1 MSFRGVQRGRAPEPA
16 LERSEGPGGSGRVP
30 PIPISHLGGWV
41 GRNTLVTHIKI
52 APSVLT
58 ADLARL
64 ADEVR
69 AVEAA
74 GADYLHLDVMDGHF
88 VPPITFGAFVVE
100 AIHKITSLP
109 LDVHLMI
116 ERPERQLEAF
126 AQAGAD
132 IINVHIEACAG
143 LPAVLAQIR
152 SLGCRAG
159 VCLNPPTPVLA
170 IEHVLDQ
177 VDQLMVMGVNPGWG
191 GQQLIP
197 ETLPKVRELRALLE
211 TRGLSPEIE
220 IDGGVKV
227 HNCVVCV
234 DAGADVLVAGSAVF
248 NDQASVAENMR
259 ALREAI
265 AGARTEVS

>member
-1 MSFRGVQRGRAPEPA
+1 MA
-16 LERSEGPGGSGRVP
+16 
-30 PIPISHLGGWV
+30 
-41 GRNTLVTHIKI
+41 HIKI
-52 APSVLT
+52 APSILT

-64 ADEVR
+64 ADEVH
-69 AVEAA
+69 AVEQA

-88 VPPITFGAFVVE
+88 VPPITFGALVVA
-100 AIHKITSLP
+100 AIHKVTRLP

-116 ERPERQLEAF
+116 EHPERQLEAF

-132 IINVHIEACAG
+132 IINVHVETCAD

-152 SLGCRAG
+152 SIGCRAG
-159 VCLNPPTPVLA
+159 VCLSPPTPVSA
-170 IEHVLDQ
+170 VERALDQ
-177 VDQLMVMGVNPGWG
+177 VDQVMVMGVNPGWG

-197 ETLPKVRELRALLE
+197 ETLPKVRELRALLDR
-211 TRGLSPEIE
+211 RGLSPEIE

-227 HNCVVCV
+227 HNCVACV
-234 DAGADVLVAGSAVF
+234 EAGANVLVAGSVVY

-265 AGARTEVS
+265 AGTRTKS

>member
-1 MSFRGVQRGRAPEPA
+1 MSHV
-16 LERSEGPGGSGRVP
+16 
-30 PIPISHLGGWV
+30 
-41 GRNTLVTHIKI
+41 KI
-52 APSVLT
+52 APSFLT
-58 ADLARL
+58 ADLALL

-88 VPPITFGAFVVE
+88 VPPITFGALVV
-100 AIHKITSLP
+100 ASIRKITRLP

-132 IINVHIEACAG
+132 VINVHVEACAG
-143 LPAVLAQIR
+143 LPPVLAQIR

-159 VCLNPPTPVLA
+159 VCLNPPTPVSA
-170 IEHVLDQ
+170 VERVLDQ
-177 VDQLMVMGVNPGWG
+177 VDQVMVMGVNPGWG

-197 ETLPKVRELRALLE
+197 ETLPKVRELRALLDQ
-211 TRGLSPEIE
+211 RGLSPEIE

-227 HNCVVCV
+227 HNCAACV
-234 DAGADVLVAGSAVF
+234 EAGANVLVAGSAVF

-259 ALREAI
+259 DLREAI
-265 AGARTEVS
+265 AGAKS

>member
-1 MSFRGVQRGRAPEPA
+1 MPR
-16 LERSEGPGGSGRVP
+16 
-30 PIPISHLGGWV
+30 
-41 GRNTLVTHIKI
+41 IKI

-69 AVEAA
+69 AVEQA

-88 VPPITFGAFVVE
+88 VPPITFGALVVA
-100 AIHKITSLP
+100 AIRKVTRLP

-116 ERPERQLEAF
+116 EHPERQLEAF

-132 IINVHIEACAG
+132 ILNVHVEACDD

-152 SLGCRAG
+152 SIGCRAG
-159 VCLNPPTPVLA
+159 VCLSPPTPVSA
-170 IEHVLDQ
+170 IERVLERVDQ
-177 VDQLMVMGVNPGWG
+177 VMVMGVNPGWG

-197 ETLPKVRELRALLE
+197 ETLPKVRELCSLLDR
-211 TRGLSPEIE
+211 RGLSPEIE

-227 HNCVVCV
+227 HNCAACAE
-234 DAGADVLVAGSAVF
+234 AGANVLVAGSAVY
-248 NDQASVAENMR
+248 NGQASAAENMR
-259 ALREAI
+259 ALREAL
-265 AGARTEVS
+265 AGAKTHTP